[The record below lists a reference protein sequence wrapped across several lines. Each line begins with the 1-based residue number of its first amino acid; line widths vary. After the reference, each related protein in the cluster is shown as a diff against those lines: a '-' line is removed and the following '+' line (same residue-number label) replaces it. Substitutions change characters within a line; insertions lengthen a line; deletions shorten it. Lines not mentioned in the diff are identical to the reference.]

1 MGSWEGDDDDASN
14 TFMVWTRFK
23 EDKEVVKVRQW
34 EQMFCATF
42 GERDGGWAFWFTS
55 TDEDVD
61 VEGVEDVEDAEVEV
75 EVEEVEV
82 EDVEV
87 ESIESV
93 VSIESVELVESVE
106 SIEWVE
112 SLGRG
117 KAR

>member
-1 MGSWEGDDDDASN
+1 
-14 TFMVWTRFK
+14 MVRTRFK

-61 VEGVEDVEDAEVEV
+61 VEGVEDVEDVEVEV
-75 EVEEVEV
+75 EVEVVDV
-82 EDVEV
+82 EDVEWV
-87 ESIESV
+87 ESIESLEL
-93 VSIESVELVESVE
+93 IESVESLESLESLE
-106 SIEWVE
+106 SI
-112 SLGRG
+112 GRG